1 MKKLLGITLF
11 IILMLFT
18 VIMSYFTI
26 TSLINNRTKHYK
38 SDSKDYMVAVAPND
52 YYLYD
57 ILDYF
62 EDFIIN
68 EDGVTVSFTLN
79 NANKILEMRDVND
92 DKVVIY
98 HQNNFYYFIIYNK

>member
-18 VIMSYFTI
+18 AIMSYFTI
-26 TSLINNRTKHYK
+26 TSLVNNRTKHYT
-38 SDSKDYMVAVAPND
+38 SGSKAYMVAFAPND
-52 YYLYD
+52 YYLDD

-62 EDFIIN
+62 EDFIID
-68 EDGVTVSFTLN
+68 EDNVKVSFTLS
-79 NANKILEMRDVND
+79 NANKVLEMEDDND
-92 DKVVIY
+92 NKVVVY